1 MHCEGEN
8 KMNLI
13 IVLIFLVGLGV
24 AIGKWAES
32 KGYGFWN
39 WFFASSVLGLIW
51 MAFLPNTKD
60 AKYSAEDAEKLVK
73 KGNNTGIV
81 LSVIAVAFLVFQVAM
96 APGT

>member
-1 MHCEGEN
+1 
-8 KMNLI
+8 MNLV
-13 IVLIFLVGLGV
+13 IVLIFMVVIGV

-32 KGYGFWN
+32 KGYAFWN

-73 KGNNTGIV
+73 KGNSTGVV
-81 LSVIAVAFLVFQVAM
+81 LSVIAVVFLVLQM
-96 APGT
+96 LMSPGA